1 MPLLGFGFS
10 GIWCMC
16 QEKKFMTKSQIYKLI
31 KVPEFLTVF
40 AKKAELSVI
49 YEIGHKRAI

>member
-1 MPLLGFGFS
+1 
-10 GIWCMC
+10 MC